1 MNYLTKKTIKD
12 VDVKG
17 KRILL
22 RCDFN
27 VPLDKLGSIANT
39 KRIDES
45 LDTINYLI
53 DNDAKIIL
61 CSHMGK
67 PKGKFDKKLSL
78 VPVAVYLSKVLKK
91 DVKLTKDIVGS
102 DAIETANSLNPG
114 ELCLLENLR
123 FEPGEEEN
131 NDEFSQKLASL
142 AQLYVNDAFGTC
154 HRAHASTVGVT
165 RYLPSTCGFLIEKEI
180 NAINKI
186 VDNPRRPLIAILG
199 GAKVSDKINVIDYLL
214 EKVDTIII
222 GGGMSYTFMNALGYA
237 VGNSICESDK
247 ISFAKDMMAK
257 AKEND
262 VRFVLPLDVEAA
274 DRYNSD
280 ASHKTMDADKIPEG
294 WMGLDIGPKTIK
306 LFSEIISDAGTV
318 IWNGPMGVF
327 EWKNYEK
334 GTFEI
339 AKALSMS
346 NAISIV
352 GGGDSAAAIE
362 KFGFSDKMT
371 HISTGGGAFLKFLE
385 GKELPGLEAIDEK

>member
-1 MNYLTKKTIKD
+1 MNYLTKKTVKD

-17 KRILL
+17 KSILL

-27 VPLDKLGSIANT
+27 VPLDKLGNITDT

-45 LDTINYLI
+45 LDTVNYLI

-78 VPVAVYLSKVLKK
+78 APVAKYLSETLKK
-91 DVKLTKDIVGS
+91 DVKLTKDVIGP
-102 DAIETANSLNPG
+102 DAQETVNCLKPG

-131 NDEFSQKLASL
+131 DDEFSRKLASL

-165 RYLPSTCGFLIEKEI
+165 KYLPSACGFLIEKEI
-180 NAINKI
+180 NAINKV
-186 VDNPRRPLIAILG
+186 VDNPRRPLVAILG
-199 GAKVSDKINVIDYLL
+199 GAKVSDKIDVIDSLL

-257 AKEND
+257 AKGND

-274 DRYNSD
+274 SKYSSD
-280 ASHKTMDADKIPEG
+280 APHKTMDADDIPEG

-306 LFSEIISDAGTV
+306 LFSEVISQAGTV
-318 IWNGPMGVF
+318 IWNGPLGVF

-339 AKALSMS
+339 AKALSDS
-346 NAISIV
+346 DAISIV

>member
-78 VPVAVYLSKVLKK
+78 APVAVYLSKVLKK

-102 DAIETANSLNPG
+102 DAIETANSPNPG

>member
-27 VPLDKLGSIANT
+27 VPLDKLGNIADT

-78 VPVAVYLSKVLKK
+78 APVAAYLSKVLKK

>member
-1 MNYLTKKTIKD
+1 MNYLTKKTVKD

-17 KRILL
+17 KSILL

-27 VPLDKLGSIANT
+27 VPLDKLGNITDT

-45 LDTINYLI
+45 LDTVNYLI

-78 VPVAVYLSKVLKK
+78 APVAKYLSETLKK
-91 DVKLTKDIVGS
+91 DVKLTKDVIGP
-102 DAIETANSLNPG
+102 DAQETVISLRPG

-123 FEPGEEEN
+123 FELGEEEN
-131 NDEFSQKLASL
+131 DDEFSRKLASL

-165 RYLPSTCGFLIEKEI
+165 KYLPSACGFLIEKEI

-186 VDNPRRPLIAILG
+186 VDNPRRPLVAILG
-199 GAKVSDKINVIDYLL
+199 GAKVSDKIDVIDSLL

-257 AKEND
+257 AKGND

-274 DRYNSD
+274 SKYSSD
-280 ASHKTMDADKIPEG
+280 APHKTMDADDIPEG

-306 LFSEIISDAGTV
+306 LFSEVISQAGTV
-318 IWNGPMGVF
+318 IWNGPLGVF

-339 AKALSMS
+339 AKALSDS
-346 NAISIV
+346 DAISIV

>member
-27 VPLDKLGSIANT
+27 VPLDKLGNIADT

-78 VPVAVYLSKVLKK
+78 APVAVYLSKVLKK

-114 ELCLLENLR
+114 GLCLLENLR

-165 RYLPSTCGFLIEKEI
+165 RYLPSACGFLIEKEI

-339 AKALSMS
+339 AKSLSMS

>member
-1 MNYLTKKTIKD
+1 MNYLTKKTVKD

-17 KRILL
+17 KSILL

-27 VPLDKLGSIANT
+27 VPLDKLGNITDT

-45 LDTINYLI
+45 LDTVNYLI

-78 VPVAVYLSKVLKK
+78 APVAKYLSETLKK
-91 DVKLTKDIVGS
+91 DVKLTKDVIGP
-102 DAIETANSLNPG
+102 DAQETVISLRPG

-131 NDEFSQKLASL
+131 DDEFSRKLASL

-165 RYLPSTCGFLIEKEI
+165 KYLHSACGFLIEKEI
-180 NAINKI
+180 NAINKV
-186 VDNPRRPLIAILG
+186 VDNPRRPLVAILG
-199 GAKVSDKINVIDYLL
+199 GAKVSDKIDVIDSLL
-214 EKVDTIII
+214 EKVDIIII

-257 AKEND
+257 AKGND

-274 DRYNSD
+274 SKYSSD
-280 ASHKTMDADKIPEG
+280 APHKTVNADNIPEG
-294 WMGLDIGPKTIK
+294 WMGLDIGPRTIK
-306 LFSEIISDAGTV
+306 LFSEVISQAGTV
-318 IWNGPMGVF
+318 IWNGPLGVF

-339 AKALSMS
+339 AKALSDS
-346 NAISIV
+346 DAISIV

>member
-114 ELCLLENLR
+114 ELCLLEDLR

>member
-78 VPVAVYLSKVLKK
+78 APVAVYLSKVLKK

-362 KFGFSDKMT
+362 KFGVSDKMT

>member
-27 VPLDKLGSIANT
+27 VPLDKLGNIADT

-78 VPVAVYLSKVLKK
+78 APVAAYLSKVLTK
-91 DVKLTKDIVGS
+91 DVKLAKDIVGS
-102 DAIETANSLNPG
+102 DAIETANSLNPR

-165 RYLPSTCGFLIEKEI
+165 RYLPSACGFLIEKEI

-262 VRFVLPLDVEAA
+262 VKFVLPLDVEAA

-294 WMGLDIGPKTIK
+294 WMGLDIGSKTIK
-306 LFSEIISDAGTV
+306 LFSEVISDAGTV

>member
-27 VPLDKLGSIANT
+27 VPLDKLGNIANT

-78 VPVAVYLSKVLKK
+78 APVAVYLSKVLTK
-91 DVKLTKDIVGS
+91 DVKLAKDIVGS

>member
-12 VDVKG
+12 VDVKR

-27 VPLDKLGSIANT
+27 VPLDKLGNIADT

-61 CSHMGK
+61 CSHMGN

-78 VPVAVYLSKVLKK
+78 APVAAYLFKVLKK
-91 DVKLTKDIVGS
+91 DVKLAKDIVGS

-165 RYLPSTCGFLIEKEI
+165 RYLPSACGFLIEKEI

-214 EKVDTIII
+214 EKVDTIVI

-306 LFSEIISDAGTV
+306 LFSEVISDAGTV

>member
-1 MNYLTKKTIKD
+1 MNYLTKKTVKD

-17 KRILL
+17 KSILL

-27 VPLDKLGSIANT
+27 VPLDKLGNITDT

-45 LDTINYLI
+45 LDTVNYLI

-78 VPVAVYLSKVLKK
+78 APVAKYLSETLKK
-91 DVKLTKDIVGS
+91 DVKLTKDVIGP
-102 DAIETANSLNPG
+102 DAQETVNCLKLG

-131 NDEFSQKLASL
+131 DDEFSRKLASL

-165 RYLPSTCGFLIEKEI
+165 KYLPSACGFLIEKEI

-186 VDNPRRPLIAILG
+186 VDNPKRPLVAILG
-199 GAKVSDKINVIDYLL
+199 GAKVSDKINVIDSLL

-257 AKEND
+257 AKGND

-274 DRYNSD
+274 SKYSSD
-280 ASHKTMDADKIPEG
+280 APHKTMDADDIPEG

-306 LFSEIISDAGTV
+306 LFSEVISQAGTV
-318 IWNGPMGVF
+318 IWNGPLGVF

-339 AKALSMS
+339 AKALSDS
-346 NAISIV
+346 DAISIV

>member
-17 KRILL
+17 RRILL

-27 VPLDKLGSIANT
+27 VPLDKLGNIADT

-78 VPVAVYLSKVLKK
+78 APVAAYLSKVLKK
-91 DVKLTKDIVGS
+91 DVKLAKDIVGS

-165 RYLPSTCGFLIEKEI
+165 RYLPSACGFLIEKEI

-306 LFSEIISDAGTV
+306 LFSEVISDAGTV

>member
-78 VPVAVYLSKVLKK
+78 APVAVYLSKVLKK

-280 ASHKTMDADKIPEG
+280 ASHKTMDADKILEG

>member
-1 MNYLTKKTIKD
+1 MNYLTKKTIKN

-27 VPLDKLGSIANT
+27 VPLDKLGNIANT

-67 PKGKFDKKLSL
+67 PKSKFDKKLSL
-78 VPVAVYLSKVLKK
+78 APVAAYLSKVLKK
-91 DVKLTKDIVGS
+91 DVKLAKDIVGS

-165 RYLPSTCGFLIEKEI
+165 RYLPSACGFLIEKEI

-306 LFSEIISDAGTV
+306 LFSEVISDAGTV

>member
-78 VPVAVYLSKVLKK
+78 APVAVYLSKVLKK